1 MDEAQSQAAEENVA
15 RLDGEDE
22 TAPVTEQQRRWI
34 FRNIIITTVAS
45 SALATSLGVAIPAI
59 MRDLEIPVTT
69 ARWLSSGY
77 ILTMAIMMP
86 LTAFMAKRIPTRRLY
101 LGALSLFLAG
111 LVANAVATSF
121 PVMMTGRVIQAIGGG
136 MVSSLAQ
143 MIILTI
149 FPAGKRGSAMGWWG
163 LASGAAPIIAPTLT
177 GLVIDVA
184 SWRVIF
190 YVAIGAILLSLVVAF
205 FVFRDV
211 LETSKPR
218 FDVPSFILSV
228 FTFGGIVLGFG
239 NGGAYPVLSL
249 QVLGAVLIG
258 VFAGVLFVVRQ
269 LRLDEPLLNVGLL
282 KTSRTLALSAVAVV
296 LYHFVML
303 GSSLILPIYVQNVV
317 GGSATASALMMMPG
331 AAFMTF
337 MSPVAGRWFDRLGA
351 TPLLAIG
358 GLTLAA
364 STFGMFFVT
373 LQTPLWVPA
382 LLNIVRG
389 GAQAA
394 LMMMLVTW
402 GTSRITRSDT
412 PDGTALLSSI
422 RSLSTAT
429 GSAVLIGIMDLVQRT
444 SIDSYGANAGIH
456 GVNVTFALMAL
467 PGLGLVLIAAIN
479 KALEKNQHNRL
490 FSNH

>member
-1 MDEAQSQAAEENVA
+1 MDETPHDNNSSEESTRQS
-15 RLDGEDE
+15 
-22 TAPVTEQQRRWI
+22 APVTDSQRRGI
-34 FRNIIITTVAS
+34 FTNIIITTVAS

-86 LTAFMAKRIPTRRLY
+86 LTAFLAKRIPTRRLY
-101 LGALSLFLAG
+101 LGALTLFLVG
-111 LVANAVATSF
+111 IVANAVATNF
-121 PVMMTGRVIQAIGGG
+121 PLMMTGRVVQAIGGG
-136 MVSSLAQ
+136 MLGSLAQ

-149 FPAGKRGSAMGWWG
+149 FPEGKRGSAMGWWG
-163 LASGAAPIIAPTLT
+163 LASGAAPIVAPTIT
-177 GLVIDVA
+177 GLIIDVA
-184 SWRVIF
+184 SWRIIF
-190 YVAIGAILLSLVVAF
+190 YAASVVVLFSLVVALK
-205 FVFRDV
+205 VFRDV
-211 LETSKPR
+211 LETSRPR
-218 FDVPSFILSV
+218 LDMPSFLLS
-228 FTFGGIVLGFG
+228 FFAFGGIVLGLG
-239 NGGAYPVLSL
+239 NGGAYPFVSIP
-249 QVLGAVLIG
+249 VLGALCVGLC
-258 VFAGVLFVVRQ
+258 AGVLFVVRQ
-269 LRLDEPLLNVGLL
+269 LRLDEPLLNVRLL
-282 KTSRTLALSAVAVV
+282 ATSRTLALSAVAVV

-317 GGSATASALMMMPG
+317 GASATASALMMMPG
-331 AAFMTF
+331 AAFMTV

-402 GTSRITRSDT
+402 GTSRISRSDT

-429 GSAVLIGIMDLVQRT
+429 GSAVLIGIMDLVQRMSVDT
-444 SIDSYGANAGIH
+444 YGANAGIH

-467 PGLGLVLIAAIN
+467 PGLGLVLIAALN
-479 KALEKNQHNRL
+479 KTLEKKN
-490 FSNH
+490 SS